1 MSLDVTSNVTGTSL
15 AAMAPDSV
23 RKLWKKGAL
32 IAEQNNDFYQAM
44 EGRSE
49 KSLIWTNTDLSKGNG
64 HEITFTTQ
72 SGFYNEGKVGEALFE
87 GPDDF
92 ESVDID
98 DFKLKVDFVRNAV
111 RMSERTEEVMGMRG
125 EIASGFNMQLG
136 EWLGR
141 KKTEQINMAAMLKIN
156 AENVLCAN
164 GKTPATLV
172 TEDALLWDEIV
183 TAGQA
188 MKPLGGL
195 PANIAASGLGYPIW
209 SQSVVATEAA
219 LTSLKLDSDYKTAL
233 QNADVRGR
241 GNTIFKGGFL
251 PIDGHTL
258 IPFNPIDHDGIG
270 AVGSPLN
277 PKAFLGNNSG
287 IAADSNGAAL
297 TVYGGGNWTDGQKAG
312 KLYFKYFPG
321 YPYTFIDT
329 GAYSVSDYPYSDGVN
344 YDSEEK
350 YFLIYNLAGSDAGK
364 CGMYAYAGSDGATTG
379 NLGNKIVVTKRLA
392 VGTTGINETTIGGV
406 TWDTGVWS
414 GKHTSAHPA
423 GSLIIPCNRLG
434 VPIGDTLFF
443 GRSAICRGYGKYRAE
458 RVQENHNMGFITDRG
473 IVSVFGQ
480 TIRQDR
486 KGRHPALI
494 RLRHAISY
502 PGISLPVVT

>member
-1 MSLDVTSNVTGTSL
+1 MSLDVTSNVTGTTL
-15 AAMAPDSV
+15 ASMAPDSV

-32 IAEQNNDFYQAM
+32 IAEQNNDFYQQM

-49 KSLIWTNTDLSKGNG
+49 KSLIWVNTDLSKGNG

-141 KKTEQINMAAMLKIN
+141 KKTEQINMALMLKIN
-156 AENVLCAN
+156 AENVMCAN
-164 GKTPATLV
+164 GKTVATLGSADYL
-172 TEDALLWDEIV
+172 TWDDIV
-183 TAGQA
+183 TSGQA

-195 PANIAASGLGYPIW
+195 PANIAAAGYGAPIW

-241 GNTIFKGGFL
+241 GNTIFKGGYL
-251 PIDGHTL
+251 PIDGHTI

-277 PKAFLGNNSG
+277 PKAFLGV
-287 IAADSNGAAL
+287 AVEADSNGAAL
-297 TVYGGGNWTDGQKAG
+297 DIKGGGNATDAAKTG

-321 YPYTFIDT
+321 YAYTFIDT
-329 GAYSVSDYPYSDGVN
+329 GAFSASDYPYSDGVN

-350 YFLIYNLAGSDAGK
+350 YFLIYNLTGADAGK
-364 CGMYAYAGSDGATTG
+364 CGMYAYTTG
-379 NLGNKIVVTKRLA
+379 NNGNKISVTKRLA
-392 VGTTGINETTIGGV
+392 VGTTGINETTIGSV
-406 TWDTGVWS
+406 TWDTGVWQ
-414 GKHTSAHPA
+414 GKHTSAHPL
-423 GSLIIPCNRLG
+423 GSLIIPCNAKG
-434 VPIGDTLFF
+434 VPIGDTLFL
-443 GRSAICRGYGKYRAE
+443 GRSAVCRGYGKYRVE
-458 RVQENHNMGFITDRG
+458 RVQENHNLGFITDRG

-486 KGRHPALI
+486 KGRHPSVI

-502 PGISLPVVT
+502 PGISLPTVT

>member
-1 MSLDVTSNVTGTSL
+1 MSNLDVSSNVTGTSL
-15 AAMAPDSV
+15 AALAPDSV

-32 IAEQNNDFYQAM
+32 IAEQGNDFYQPM

-111 RMSERTEEVMGMRG
+111 RMTERTEEVMGMRG
-125 EIASGFNMQLG
+125 EIASGFNVQLG

-141 KKTEQINMAAMLKIN
+141 KKTEQINMMIMLKIN
-156 AENVLCAN
+156 AENVMCAN
-164 GKTPATLV
+164 GKTPATLSSADV
-172 TEDALLWDEIV
+172 LTWDDIV
-183 TAGQA
+183 TAGQS

-195 PANIAASGLGYPIW
+195 PANISAAGVGYPIW
-209 SQSVVATEAA
+209 SQTIVATEAA

-241 GNTIFKGGFL
+241 GNTIFKGGYL
-251 PIDGHTL
+251 PIDGHT
-258 IPFNPIDHDGIG
+258 IVPFNPIDHDGIG

-277 PKAFLGNNSG
+277 PKAFLGVA
-287 IAADSNGAAL
+287 ITDADTA
-297 TVYGGGNWTDGQKAG
+297 VEVKGGGNATDAAKTG

-321 YPYTFIDT
+321 YAYTFIDT
-329 GAYSVSDYPYSDGVN
+329 GAYSVSDYPSSDGVN
-344 YDSEEK
+344 YDAEEK
-350 YFLIYNLAGSDAGK
+350 YFLIYNLTGADAGK
-364 CGMYAYAGSDGATTG
+364 FGMYAYTTG
-379 NLGNKIVVTKRLA
+379 NNGNKITITKRL
-392 VGTTGINETTIGGV
+392 TTGSEGTYQKNTVGGV
-406 TWDTGVWS
+406 VYNASPYTGKV
-414 GKHTSAHPA
+414 TMAHPV

-434 VPIGDTLFF
+434 VPIADTVFF
-443 GRSAICRGYGKYRAE
+443 GRSAICRGYGMYRAE
-458 RVQENHNMGFITDRG
+458 RVQEEHNLGFVTDRG

-494 RLRHAISY
+494 RLRHAVSY
-502 PGISLPVVT
+502 PGISLPVVA